1 MALFHKVESG
11 FITIGHHRVE
21 RKILFLRLDKKLRI
35 FFATRKKNA
44 QLRDFLFVVAISQS
58 FRDNDQKITKQCLE
72 D

>member
-21 RKILFLRLDKKLRI
+21 RKYYFCVWTKSCEIFLPHE
-35 FFATRKKNA
+35 KNA